1 MKLKA
6 AFIFLTKMESGGD
19 SPAEYRNWTRTP
31 AVDLLSIGVATY
43 AQAVAAAQKAVNE
56 EGCVCIELCGGFG
69 VQGTAL
75 VSRAVQVPVGVV
87 RFDVHPGLGNV
98 SGDGIFA

>member
-6 AFIFLTKMESGGD
+6 AFIFLTKMESGAD

-56 EGCVCIELCGGFG
+56 EGCACIELCGGFG
-69 VQGTAL
+69 VQA
-75 VSRAVQVPVGVV
+75 QP
-87 RFDVHPGLGNV
+87 
-98 SGDGIFA
+98 FAAQA